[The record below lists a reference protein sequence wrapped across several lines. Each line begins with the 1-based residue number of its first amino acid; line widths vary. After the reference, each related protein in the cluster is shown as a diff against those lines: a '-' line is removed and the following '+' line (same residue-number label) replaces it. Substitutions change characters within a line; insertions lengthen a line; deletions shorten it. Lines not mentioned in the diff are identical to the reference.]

1 MPCAPDRSRKESTQ
15 VMLRRTC
22 FVTEKPEP
30 RMHPIRLR
38 SFKLA
43 ALGTYARCGLR
54 QPLVSNM
61 RHIHPAQPTSLTT
74 TSCTTARP
82 RSPRRR
88 SGPPV
93 RPSSYR
99 PQCSLAHRFACRPS
113 RFSRLTRAAWAH
125 IAQRREGPK
134 MCSRESARSAGLLA
148 QVGKDAL
155 LLGGDGVLG
164 LLELDL
170 GRGNVA
176 SHGGLKSLSVRLRE
190 QREMGTQRH
199 SAALSGTQ
207 RHSAALS
214 GIERQPSKGHPKG
227 TPKQRPPAARPR
239 RSCKSR

>member
-125 IAQRREGPK
+125 ISQRREGPR
-134 MCSRESARSAGLLA
+134 MCSSREGPKRRP
-148 QVGKDAL
+148 KD
-155 LLGGDGVLG
+155 VLP
-164 LLELDL
+164 
-170 GRGNVA
+170 
-176 SHGGLKSLSVRLRE
+176 RE
-190 QREMGTQRH
+190 R
-199 SAALSGTQ
+199 ALSWPSCAGRQ
-207 RHSAALS
+207 RCAPPRR
-214 GIERQPSKGHPKG
+214 GW
-227 TPKQRPPAARPR
+227 RPWSPGARPWPWQR
-239 RSCKSR
+239 RVSWWSQEP

>member
-1 MPCAPDRSRKESTQ
+1 
-15 VMLRRTC
+15 MLRRTC
-22 FVTEKPEP
+22 IVTEKPEP

-74 TSCTTARP
+74 RAQLP
-82 RSPRRR
+82 VP
-88 SGPPV
+88 GP
-93 RPSSYR
+93 
-99 PQCSLAHRFACRPS
+99 
-113 RFSRLTRAAWAH
+113 RAADQGRPFAH
-125 IAQRREGPK
+125 HPIDPNARSLTDSRVALLGSRVSLVPRGRTSHNVEKAQGCAPLEKAQREGPK